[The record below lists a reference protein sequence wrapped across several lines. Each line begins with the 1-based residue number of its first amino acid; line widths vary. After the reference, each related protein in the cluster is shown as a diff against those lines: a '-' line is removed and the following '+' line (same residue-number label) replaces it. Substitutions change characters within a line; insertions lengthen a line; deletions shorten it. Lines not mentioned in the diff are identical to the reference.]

1 MKLEE
6 SLSFND
12 VADSIPQTSQKYY
25 VSLQIL
31 RIFQIKFSLENFMQ
45 LPLDGVYLFCKNAFA
60 KYVQYRQKYVNNLG
74 IMLKIHSLTGTPQNL
89 DFSENF

>member
-1 MKLEE
+1 
-6 SLSFND
+6 
-12 VADSIPQTSQKYY
+12 
-25 VSLQIL
+25 
-31 RIFQIKFSLENFMQ
+31 MQ

-60 KYVQYRQKYVNNLG
+60 KYVQYGQKYVNNLG